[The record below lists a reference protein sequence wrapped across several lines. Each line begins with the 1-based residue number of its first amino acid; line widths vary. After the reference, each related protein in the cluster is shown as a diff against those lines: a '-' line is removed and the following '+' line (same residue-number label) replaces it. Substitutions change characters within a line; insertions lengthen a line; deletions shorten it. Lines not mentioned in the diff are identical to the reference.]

1 MADPRFFPR
10 QGPFT
15 LSVLA
20 RIADAGLADPATAE
34 RQIHDVAPIEVA
46 GADDLTFLDNP
57 RYQDRLRGSRAGAC
71 VLAPAQHAAGG
82 TVPDGMACLLAE
94 RPRRAYALIAA
105 AFYPEPAVVGGVHPR
120 AVVDDSARLAPG
132 SRIDAG
138 AVIGARAEIGAGA
151 WIEANAVIGDG
162 VVVGARSRVGANA
175 TVSHAII
182 GEDVRLY
189 PGVRIGQ
196 DGFGFESDS
205 SGHLKVPQLGR
216 VIVEDRAEIGAN
228 VTIDRGAGPDT
239 VIGAGTMI
247 DNLVQIG
254 HNVAT
259 GRNCVLVA
267 QSGVSGSTRLGDFVV
282 LAAQAGLTG
291 HLSVGDGAQIG
302 AQAGV
307 TKDVPAGARIVGS
320 PAVPF
325 GEFARQ
331 VAAVKRLV
339 RSDSRGGAA
348 AKKGE

>member
-10 QGPFT
+10 RGPFA
-15 LSVLA
+15 LA
-20 RIADAGLADPATAE
+20 ALAEVGGATLADPSTAD
-34 RQIHDVAPIEVA
+34 RLLHDVAPIDAA
-46 GADDLTFLDNP
+46 GAEDLTFLDNP
-57 RYQDRLRGSRAGAC
+57 RYQDRLLACRAGAC
-71 VLAPAQHAAGG
+71 VLAPGPSTGSGA
-82 TVPDGMACLLAE
+82 VPPGMALLFSE

-105 AFYPEPAVVGGVHPR
+105 AFHPEPEVTGGVHPS
-120 AVVDDSARLAPG
+120 AVVDESARLGAG
-132 SRIDAG
+132 CRIDAG
-138 AVIGARAEIGAGA
+138 AVIGARAEIGPGA
-151 WIEANAVIGDG
+151 WIEPNAVIGDG
-162 VVVGARSRVGANA
+162 VIIGAESRVGANA

-182 GEDVRLY
+182 GRRVRLY

-196 DGFGFESDS
+196 DGFGFESDA

-216 VIVEDRAEIGAN
+216 VVIEDRAEIGAN

-239 VIGAGTMI
+239 VIGEGTMI

-259 GRNCVLVA
+259 GKNCVLVA
-267 QSGVSGSTRLGDFVV
+267 QSGISGSTRLGNFVV

-291 HLSVGDGAQIG
+291 HLAVGDGAQIG

-339 RSDSRGGAA
+339 RPAGRGAG
-348 AKKGE
+348 KGE